1 MGYEGKDDA
10 VSSPPK
16 KFDAGVK
23 CDKSAVEELVSKD
36 INATR
41 NEYLFETP
49 AFITKWL
56 LTAIVDVRDLPI
68 TFLFFNITC
77 MTIPAAAL
85 IFYLNDWRIGLLY
98 FVTNLLTF
106 QERFILGLHYSSHRP
121 LFKPQYALLN
131 QWAPLVLCPFFGLPS
146 GMYYLHH
153 CVMHHKENNVFPW
166 DVSTT
171 EPYQRD
177 NPLHFICYWLRFL
190 VAIWFELPYY
200 AAKRGRYKM
209 CTQGVSTLVGY
220 FICLTFLYNRF
231 PVGTLWTLVI
241 PLVGGSLLLMLGNW
255 SQHVFCSPHLGEMD
269 MKRKHVNYHLTY
281 NIVNAPFNQKTF
293 NDGYHIEHHIH
304 ARRHWSEMPA
314 HSLEAI
320 DEYAREDAII
330 FKELDF
336 IAVGVLIFCRA
347 YKTLARNFVDVR
359 SPKRSDAEIEALLR
373 SRLVPITRTK

>member
-131 QWAPLVLCPFFGLPS
+131 QWAPLVLCPFLAS
-146 GMYYLHH
+146 LQACITCTTVLCITKRTTCSLGMYQRLSRTS
-153 CVMHHKENNVFPW
+153 VTIRFTSSATGSVSWLQSGLNFPTTLPNEAGIRCAPRECLLWW
-166 DVSTT
+166 DTSS
-171 EPYQRD
+171 
-177 NPLHFICYWLRFL
+177 
-190 VAIWFELPYY
+190 A
-200 AAKRGRYKM
+200 
-209 CTQGVSTLVGY
+209 
-220 FICLTFLYNRF
+220 
-231 PVGTLWTLVI
+231 
-241 PLVGGSLLLMLGNW
+241 
-255 SQHVFCSPHLGEMD
+255 
-269 MKRKHVNYHLTY
+269 
-281 NIVNAPFNQKTF
+281 
-293 NDGYHIEHHIH
+293 
-304 ARRHWSEMPA
+304 
-314 HSLEAI
+314 
-320 DEYAREDAII
+320 
-330 FKELDF
+330 
-336 IAVGVLIFCRA
+336 
-347 YKTLARNFVDVR
+347 
-359 SPKRSDAEIEALLR
+359 
-373 SRLVPITRTK
+373 